1 MRHLL
6 LATIMAIALAAT
18 ANADDDPDIS
28 GYPAPELNPQ
38 TTGCVTI
45 HDKSTLS
52 DLPYVSRICVG
63 ETATAQDIACPSVAD
78 LYHTD
83 KRPEDALEDVRR
95 RERKFGCK
103 DVDGLRLR
111 VIEVYQET
119 GHACG
124 VDDNR
129 NKWCLTVEGF
139 EGVTTVTMPD
149 GKTFKK

>member
-1 MRHLL
+1 LHVLRSL
-6 LATIMAIALAAT
+6 
-18 ANADDDPDIS
+18 
-28 GYPAPELNPQ
+28 
-38 TTGCVTI
+38 
-45 HDKSTLS
+45 
-52 DLPYVSRICVG
+52 ICI
-63 ETATAQDIACPSVAD
+63 T
-78 LYHTD
+78 TD